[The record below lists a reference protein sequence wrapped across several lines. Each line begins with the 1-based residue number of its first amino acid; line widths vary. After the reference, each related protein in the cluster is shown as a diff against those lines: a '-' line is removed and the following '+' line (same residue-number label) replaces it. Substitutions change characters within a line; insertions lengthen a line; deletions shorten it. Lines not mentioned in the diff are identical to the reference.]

1 MRLFILLI
9 LLTMTSCRKDFTLRA
24 NLEGKVINHST
35 KKPINNAKVLF
46 IDCLNSD
53 CNGEAPTFTN
63 EKGLFY
69 IKKEIK
75 KYFFTKPHK
84 YSRPYYSYTLV
95 ISKKGYISDTIDIRN
110 HKKTLGIILLD
121 SIKLN
126 KITLPNNGYK

>member
-1 MRLFILLI
+1 MRLFILII
-9 LLTMTSCRKDFTLRA
+9 LLTMSSCKKDFILRA
-24 NLEGKVINHST
+24 NLEGKVFNHST

-53 CNGEAPTFTN
+53 CNGEIPTFTN
-63 EKGLFY
+63 EQGDFY

-75 KYFFTKPHK
+75 KYFLIKPNK

-110 HKKTLGIILLD
+110 YNIKSNTIILDVIEL
-121 SIKLN
+121 K
-126 KITLPNNGYK
+126 K